1 MFHTAGWAGTPK
13 NQEAA
18 FRQVLAAV
26 EQAEV
31 GSGAQ
36 QQQQQQGGQQQQG
49 ELQLEKQRRLGAAGN
64 NGPEVG

>member
-36 QQQQQQGGQQQQG
+36 QQQQQQQQG
-49 ELQLEKQRRLGAAGN
+49 EKQQRRRLGAAN
-64 NGPEVG
+64 NSSREVG